1 MPDNMSDA
9 LIEDTSLSVTSLGNE
24 CFICYEDM
32 TDSDDVY
39 TLPCCKKELHK
50 NCLDKWHQDK
60 VDDCKCPHCMETL
73 YKKISNRDEEQV
85 MIINSNTL
93 IYERNQAVT
102 ICVTVSQNIAIFF
115 FFIALIFVTFFRKK
129 E

>member
-1 MPDNMSDA
+1 MPDNMSDV
-9 LIEDTSLSVTSLGNE
+9 LIENTCLSVSSSGNE

-32 TDSDDVY
+32 SDSDDVY

-50 NCLDKWHQDK
+50 NCLDKWHNDK
-60 VDDCKCPHCMETL
+60 VDDCKCPHCMKTL
-73 YKKISNRDEEQV
+73 YRKISNTDAEQV

-93 IYERNQAVT
+93 IYERNQAVA

-115 FFIALIFVTFFRKK
+115 CFIAIVFITFFRKK